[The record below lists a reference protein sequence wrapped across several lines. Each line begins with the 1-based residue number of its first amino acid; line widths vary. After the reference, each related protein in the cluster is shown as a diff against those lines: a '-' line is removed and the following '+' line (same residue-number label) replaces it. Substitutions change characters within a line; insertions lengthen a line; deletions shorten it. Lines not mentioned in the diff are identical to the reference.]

1 MYYVT
6 FVVACDSAPGTL
18 TAPRLAA
25 ESGGGPRAPLPRGR
39 SGPGVALGVRPQLP
53 GTNATRIVLSKPF
66 FWIRH
71 KYTSTL
77 NNNNY
82 SGLVRQLGAHAVLGL
97 PKAALCESH
106 I

>member
-53 GTNATRIVLSKPF
+53 GTNATRIVLSKPL

-77 NNNNY
+77 NNNNIL
-82 SGLVRQLGAHAVLGL
+82 LVKTR
-97 PKAALCESH
+97 
-106 I
+106 